1 MSRADVIALIDAYL
15 VGDERDRA
23 SVFAKIGAWTCDVEE
38 AAPIVRAIALIGPRA
53 ADESLI
59 ALRLVVDGKAATDE
73 RIGELRGIV
82 KKAMAG
88 DAEARSTYQN
98 RIAQPA

>member
-1 MSRADVIALIDAYL
+1 MTRADVIALIDSYL

-23 SVFAKIGAWTCDVEE
+23 GVFAKIGAWTCDVEQ

-59 ALRLVVDGKAATDE
+59 ALRLVVDGKTVTDE
-73 RIGELRGIV
+73 RIVELRAIV
-82 KKAMAG
+82 KKAIAG
-88 DAEARSTYQN
+88 DAEARLAYQQQ
-98 RIAQPA
+98 IAQPE